1 MNNFPLLLII
11 DDEDTILKTLKDSL
25 QDEGYQV
32 ETLLDGNNALEKIGK
47 LIPDLIL
54 LDIFMPNC
62 NGLELLKKIK
72 KEYPQQKV
80 IIISGF
86 GNIPIAIQSVK
97 DGAFDFIE
105 KPLNLDDILSKI
117 NFLKEDQKKLKIK
130 NAQEEDFLENFGIIG
145 QSNLFL
151 ELIQQLNCVAKLKL
165 PLLIYG
171 QHGTGKTLFANYVH
185 KKSNLNSY
193 DFLLIDCATL
203 TEKDFFKKIN
213 FLFKNNCGTFFIK
226 NIDQLSQNSQN
237 KLLFCIQNSENKN
250 IRVITS
256 CCSPLFNLVKNKKFN
271 SSLFHILNSTP
282 LEIPPLNKRRYDIPL
297 LIDYYL
303 NKINK
308 KYEKSVI
315 FNIKS
320 IRILRNHNW
329 QSNVCELKNLI
340 EKIVVDN
347 IQIDKVITP
356 EVLTNYLSEKNY
368 QIIEEQ
374 FFTKFNS
381 LKEACQE
388 FEKKFLIHL
397 LKNNQFDIK
406 QVSDRLDLTPLQLR
420 DKILKLNLNL
430 KN

>member
-11 DDEDTILKTLKDSL
+11 DDEYTILKTLKDSL
-25 QDEGYQV
+25 QDERYQV
-32 ETLLDGNNALEKIGK
+32 ETLSDGNMALEKIGK
-47 LIPDLIL
+47 TIPDLIL

-86 GNIPIAIQSVK
+86 GNIPIAIQAIK
-97 DGAFDFIE
+97 YGALDFIE

-117 NFLKEDQKKLKIK
+117 SFLKEDFKSK
-130 NAQEEDFLENFGIIG
+130 NNICNNIDNLENFGIVG

-151 ELIQQLNCVAKLKL
+151 ELIQQLNCVSKLKL

-171 QHGTGKTLFANYVH
+171 QHGIGKELFANYIH
-185 KKSNLNSY
+185 KKSNLNKHNFFS
-193 DFLLIDCATL
+193 IDCATL
-203 TEKDFFKKIN
+203 TEKEFLKKVI
-213 FLFKNNCGTFFIK
+213 FLFKNNVGTFFIK
-226 NIDQLSQNSQN
+226 NIDQLSPNCQN
-237 KLLFCIQNSENKN
+237 KLLFCMQNFENEN
-250 IRVITS
+250 IRIIASS
-256 CCSPLFNLVKNKKFN
+256 CQQIFNLVKDKKF
-271 SSLFHILNSTP
+271 SSCLFHALNSTP

-329 QSNVCELKNLI
+329 ESNVCELKNLI
-340 EKIVVDN
+340 EKIVADN
-347 IQIDKVITP
+347 TQIDKVITP
-356 EVLTNYLSEKNY
+356 EILNKYLSEKNY

-388 FEKKFLIHL
+388 FEKKFLMHL

-406 QVSDRLDLTPLQLR
+406 QLSNRLNLTPLELR
-420 DKILKLNLNL
+420 DKILKLNLDF
-430 KN
+430 KV